1 VPIDRTAYL
10 HRYTEWSSLAA
21 VRARARF
28 CKPRGLNVTRV
39 PTRFPEPN
47 DVLRELVEGIRG
59 ILGESFC
66 GAYLQ
71 GSFALGDADEHSD
84 VDFLIVT
91 REEIGDEQL
100 AQLQPMHRRIYA
112 RDVPWARHLEGSYV
126 PSEALRR
133 VDPARSEYLYLDNGA
148 SELIWSDHCN
158 TAVVR

>member
-1 VPIDRTAYL
+1 
-10 HRYTEWSSLAA
+10 
-21 VRARARF
+21 
-28 CKPRGLNVTRV
+28 VTRA
-39 PTRFPEPN
+39 PTRFPELN

-100 AQLQPMHRRIYA
+100 AQLQPMHRR
-112 RDVPWARHLEGSYV
+112 
-126 PSEALRR
+126 
-133 VDPARSEYLYLDNGA
+133 
-148 SELIWSDHCN
+148 
-158 TAVVR
+158 T